1 MQKAFVTG
9 TFLALSTLSVAHA
22 QYAGSAV
29 QGSYPPASS
38 PQGAPVTQ
46 AYPGAYSN
54 GNGAN
59 GARTFDSQ
67 PSSGVFV
74 RSDVSNGV
82 ETVSSSDA
90 LTELRVVQ
98 GRADVTIH
106 HPASHSE
113 ILVDL
118 PGGQV
123 SLLKDGL
130 YTFNAGTKTVRVLHG
145 EAEAYDGARDAS
157 KGTKVKESQ
166 QLAFFGNVKL
176 RAVNTYP
183 YELTADLLPGGGR
196 SRGDGVGGGQYGDGF
211 YAGSSYYAGGYGYG
225 YPWGYGFAPYGYG
238 YGYPFGV
245 GLGFGYYGGFG
256 GFRGGFRR

>member
-1 MQKAFVTG
+1 MQKALVTG
-9 TFLALSTLSVAHA
+9 TFLALSTLSVAQA
-22 QYAGSAV
+22 QYTDSAN
-29 QGSYPPASS
+29 QSS
-38 PQGAPVTQ
+38 PQGVPIVR
-46 AYPGAYSN
+46 AYPGPYTGGGQVSS
-54 GNGAN
+54 
-59 GARTFDSQ
+59 ARIFDSQ
-67 PSSGVFV
+67 PNAGVFV

-90 LTELRVVQ
+90 VTELRIVQ

-130 YTFNAGTKTVRVLHG
+130 YTFNAGTKTIRVLHG
-145 EAEAYDGARDAS
+145 EAEAYDGAKDAS
-157 KGTKVKESQ
+157 KGTKIKETQ
-166 QLAFFGNVKL
+166 QLAFFENVKL

-196 SRGDGVGGGQYGDGF
+196 SRGDGTGGGPYGDGF
-211 YAGSSYYAGGYGYG
+211 YAGSSYYAGGYGY
-225 YPWGYGFAPYGYG
+225 PWSYGISPYGYG

-245 GLGFGYYGGFG
+245 GIGFGYYGGFG